1 MNTGTIELIYIA
13 PAATAPTLSVKQAV
27 AIPGPAW
34 KATATLWARERS
46 PSLNP
51 TSN

>member
-1 MNTGTIELIYIA
+1 MNSGTVELIYIA
-13 PAATAPTLSVKQAV
+13 PAATAATLSVKQAV
-27 AIPGPAW
+27 AIPGSGLEGDRYA
-34 KATATLWARERS
+34 LGQGRF